1 MHAYP
6 TIESNITVV
15 EWIGQFFLP
24 NEHRFR
30 SPLDKLRPVART
42 SFYFNYQASYEWCWH
57 LKSSTEFYTA
67 SELADKLLKTLLNLQ
82 DRFERGEIKVESDN
96 DL

>member
-1 MHAYP
+1 VHAYP

-15 EWIGQFFLP
+15 EWSGQFFLP

-42 SFYFNYQASYEWCWH
+42 SFYFNYQAPYEWCWH